1 MNGIWAT
8 KEPASEGLFLEYEQ
22 GLRSGHDEQNGAMV
36 TSRKKGRKPPF
47 EVLFTVWIMMAA
59 IAVFDILGVL
69 AILEVAKEP
78 KPAWVPW
85 LFGFILLLLSVI
97 AASFVHTLK
106 DGDRTTRYY
115 LSFTVPLWGLGFS
128 WPPSWSWLLFLVP
141 IAMVGPLWLPRARRF
156 FDEAPDES
164 SFDTAGPPAPGTP

>member
-1 MNGIWAT
+1 
-8 KEPASEGLFLEYEQ
+8 
-22 GLRSGHDEQNGAMV
+22 V

-47 EVLFTVWIMMAA
+47 EVLFAVWVMMAA

-97 AASFVHTLK
+97 AASFVQTLK
-106 DGDRTTRYY
+106 DGDRNHALLLERYRPA
-115 LSFTVPLWGLGFS
+115 VGV
-128 WPPSWSWLLFLVP
+128 WLLLAAVLELAALP
-141 IAMVGPLWLPRARRF
+141 GPDCYCWPTLATTGPALLRR
-156 FDEAPDES
+156 S
-164 SFDTAGPPAPGTP
+164 PG

>member
-1 MNGIWAT
+1 MS
-8 KEPASEGLFLEYEQ
+8 P
-22 GLRSGHDEQNGAMV
+22 
-36 TSRKKGRKPPF
+36 RKKVRKPPF
-47 EVLFTVWIMMAA
+47 EVLFAVWVMMAA

-97 AASFVHTLK
+97 AASFVQALK
-106 DGDRTTRYY
+106 DGDRTMRYY
-115 LSFTVPLWGLGFS
+115 LSLTVPLWGLGFI

-141 IAMVGPLWLPRARRF
+141 IAIVGPLWLPRAQRF

-164 SFDTAGPPAPGTP
+164 FFDTGGPRAPGPTP